1 MCAHVCDMSLHREVS
16 VCKGAGSGF
25 PLAHL
30 LVKILLVS
38 QGSYQGAN
46 DGKEMRGSVCRL
58 SGRRGGELGCLRK
71 DL

>member
-1 MCAHVCDMSLHREVS
+1 MCAHVCDMSLHRKVS

-46 DGKEMRGSVCRL
+46 DGKE
-58 SGRRGGELGCLRK
+58 K
-71 DL
+71 K